1 MTKNVSKALVAI
13 SSRSVAASKLLMAVP
28 AIVVRAHEK
37 AAKRFIEFFF
47 ATIRNQNTRDAYYR
61 ACCRFLSWCEH
72 HRITDLASIE
82 PIHVAAYI
90 ELLGRDFEKST
101 VKQHLAA
108 IRMLFD
114 WLLTGQVVAMN
125 PATSVRGPKYSVMRG
140 KTPVLT
146 PAEARRILN
155 CIDTST
161 LVGLRDRALI
171 ALMVFSFA
179 RVSAAISMQVEDYYL
194 VGERWWIRLQE
205 KGGKLHEMPAH
216 HELEIFMNS
225 YIQAANFTDEK
236 GTALFRAC
244 GRKDKLLDRPLTR
257 IDAYR
262 MIRRRGR
269 NVGLDSGIC
278 CHSFRATGI
287 TAYLNNGGTLE
298 KAQTMAAHNSPRTT
312 KLYDRTDDTITLEE
326 VERIAI

>member
-1 MTKNVSKALVAI
+1 MTKNTSKALVAI
-13 SSRSVAASKLLMAVP
+13 GSRSVAASKLLMAVP
-28 AIVVRAHEK
+28 AIVVRSHEK
-37 AAKRFIEFFF
+37 AAKRFIEFFV
-47 ATIRNQNTRDAYYR
+47 ATIRNQNTREAYYH
-61 ACCRFLSWCEH
+61 ACSRFLSWCEH
-72 HRITDLASIE
+72 HRIADLASIE

-114 WLLTGQVVAMN
+114 WLLTGQIVAMN
-125 PATSVRGPKYSVMRG
+125 PATSVRGPKYSVIRG

-146 PAEARRILN
+146 PAEARRILD

-161 LVGLRDRALI
+161 LTGLRDRALI

-179 RVSAAISMQVEDYYL
+179 RVSAAISMRVEDYYC
-194 VGERWWIRLQE
+194 VGERWWVRLQE
-205 KGGKLHEMPAH
+205 KGGKRHEMPAH
-216 HELEIFMNS
+216 HELEAYMNS
-225 YIQAANFTDEK
+225 YIQAARLADEK
-236 GTALFRAC
+236 GTPLFRAC
-244 GRKDKLLDRPLTR
+244 ARKDELQRRPMSR

-262 MIRRRGR
+262 MIRRRAR
-269 NVGLDSGIC
+269 DIGLNSGIC

-287 TAYLNNGGTLE
+287 TAYLDNGGTLE
-298 KAQTMAAHNSPRTT
+298 NAQIMAAHNSPRTT